1 MRALRLLPHALT
13 LGNLMAGTLAI
24 GFIIAGHPLWHAA
37 LLVGLALVCDLFD
50 GRAARAL
57 GTDAAFGAQLDSLS
71 DLVSFGV
78 APALAL
84 HTWKLAELGPL
95 GTLAAGTLVAA
106 AATRLARFT
115 VAAGQKPAD
124 AEPAPKPSGPARFSG
139 LAVTIPAA
147 IALGATAAD
156 LPLSPAAAG
165 LLAVALAGLMV
176 SRIPYRS
183 FKDRPALV
191 VVGPALAILALA
203 IVALQSPVAGFGF
216 AFALGGAAYALS
228 GPVSAVK
235 RRARARLSA
244 A

>member
-95 GTLAAGTLVAA
+95 GTLAAGALVAA

-115 VAAGQKPAD
+115 VAAGDKPKA
-124 AEPAPKPSGPARFSG
+124 AQPSGPARFSG

-165 LLAVALAGLMV
+165 ILAVALAGLMV

-183 FKDRPALV
+183 FKDRSALV
-191 VVGPALAILALA
+191 VVGPALAILAVA

-228 GPVSAVK
+228 GPVSVVK
-235 RRARARLSA
+235 RRARARLQHA
-244 A
+244 